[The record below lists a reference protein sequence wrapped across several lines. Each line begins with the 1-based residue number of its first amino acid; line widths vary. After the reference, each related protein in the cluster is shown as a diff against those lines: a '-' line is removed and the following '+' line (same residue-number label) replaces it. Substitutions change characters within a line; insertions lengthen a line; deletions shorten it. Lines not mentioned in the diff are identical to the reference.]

1 MQQKHPLPARPHR
14 AQHSDKTT
22 EMTTTQLAKRL
33 EISQP
38 RIVAMEKNERNVKI
52 STMERIADTL
62 NCDFSYAFVPRE
74 NIDDIIY
81 NQAKK
86 KAQKILDKV
95 NKNMGLENQLAKTD
109 DLLKDI
115 IEELLDPI
123 ASLLTE
129 MYLNGEISKDRKALE
144 DRIIKGD
151 LMDRVKVKK

>member
-1 MQQKHPLPARPHR
+1 MDNKKILRRSYQKKFDLFRKAIIARP
-14 AQHSDKTT
+14 QQGWLKTIR
-22 EMTTTQLAKRL
+22 EFLGMTTTQLAKRL

-86 KAQKILDKV
+86 KAKKILDKV

-115 IEELLDPI
+115 IEELLDGNI
-123 ASLLTE
+123 AR
-129 MYLNGEISKDRKALE
+129 IWDE
-144 DRIIKGD
+144 DE
-151 LMDRVKVKK
+151 

>member
-1 MQQKHPLPARPHR
+1 MDNKKILRRSYQKKFDLFRKAIIARP
-14 AQHSDKTT
+14 QQGWLKTIR
-22 EMTTTQLAKRL
+22 EFLGMTTTQLAKRL

-38 RIVAMEKNERNVKI
+38 RIIAMEKNERNVKI

-74 NIDDIIY
+74 NIYDIIY

-109 DLLKDI
+109 ELLKDI
-115 IEELLDPI
+115 IEELLDGNI
-123 ASLLTE
+123 AR
-129 MYLNGEISKDRKALE
+129 IWDE
-144 DRIIKGD
+144 DE
-151 LMDRVKVKK
+151 

>member
-1 MQQKHPLPARPHR
+1 MNNKKILRRSYQKKFDALKKVIITRPP
-14 AQHSDKTT
+14 QGWLKTIR
-22 EMTTTQLAKRL
+22 EFLGMTTTQLAKRL

-52 STMERIADTL
+52 STMERIADVL

-95 NKNMGLENQLAKTD
+95 NKNMGLENQLVKTD

-115 IEELLDPI
+115 IEELLEGNI
-123 ASLLTE
+123 AR
-129 MYLNGEISKDRKALE
+129 IWDE
-144 DRIIKGD
+144 DE
-151 LMDRVKVKK
+151 

>member
-1 MQQKHPLPARPHR
+1 MDNKKILRRSYQKKFDLFRKAIIARP
-14 AQHSDKTT
+14 QQGWLKTIR
-22 EMTTTQLAKRL
+22 EFLGMTTTQLAKRL
-33 EISQP
+33 EVSQP

-52 STMERIADTL
+52 STMERIADVL

-115 IEELLDPI
+115 IEELLDGNI
-123 ASLLTE
+123 AR
-129 MYLNGEISKDRKALE
+129 IWDE
-144 DRIIKGD
+144 DE
-151 LMDRVKVKK
+151 

>member
-1 MQQKHPLPARPHR
+1 MDNKKILRRSYQKKFDLFRKAIIARP
-14 AQHSDKTT
+14 QQGWLKTIR
-22 EMTTTQLAKRL
+22 EFLGMTTTQLAKRL

-52 STMERIADTL
+52 STMEKIADVL

-86 KAQKILDKV
+86 KAKKILDKV

-115 IEELLDPI
+115 IEELLDGNI
-123 ASLLTE
+123 AR
-129 MYLNGEISKDRKALE
+129 IWDE
-144 DRIIKGD
+144 DE
-151 LMDRVKVKK
+151 

>member
-1 MQQKHPLPARPHR
+1 MDNKKILRRSYQKKFDLFKKVIIARP
-14 AQHSDKTT
+14 QQGWLKTIR
-22 EMTTTQLAKRL
+22 EFLGMTTTQLAKRL

-38 RIVAMEKNERNVKI
+38 RIVAMEKNERNIKI
-52 STMERIADTL
+52 STMERIADVL

-115 IEELLDPI
+115 IEELLDG
-123 ASLLTE
+123 
-129 MYLNGEISKDRKALE
+129 NISRLWDE
-144 DRIIKGD
+144 DE
-151 LMDRVKVKK
+151 

>member
-1 MQQKHPLPARPHR
+1 MDNKKILRRSYQKKFDLFRKAIIARP
-14 AQHSDKTT
+14 QQGWLKTIR
-22 EMTTTQLAKRL
+22 EFLGMTTTQLAKRL

-52 STMERIADTL
+52 STMERIADVL

-95 NKNMGLENQLAKTD
+95 NKNMGLENQLVKTD

-115 IEELLDPI
+115 IEELLDGNI
-123 ASLLTE
+123 AR
-129 MYLNGEISKDRKALE
+129 IWDE
-144 DRIIKGD
+144 DE
-151 LMDRVKVKK
+151 

>member
-1 MQQKHPLPARPHR
+1 MDNKKILRRSYQKKFDLFRKAIIARP
-14 AQHSDKTT
+14 QQGWLKTIR
-22 EMTTTQLAKRL
+22 EFLGMTTTQLAKRL

-52 STMERIADTL
+52 STMERIADVL

-81 NQAKK
+81 SQAKK
-86 KAQKILDKV
+86 KAKKILDKV

-115 IEELLDPI
+115 IEELLDGNI
-123 ASLLTE
+123 AR
-129 MYLNGEISKDRKALE
+129 IWDE
-144 DRIIKGD
+144 DE
-151 LMDRVKVKK
+151 

>member
-1 MQQKHPLPARPHR
+1 MNNKKILRRSYQKKFDLFRKVMIARP
-14 AQHSDKTT
+14 QQGWLKTIR
-22 EMTTTQLAKRL
+22 EFLGMTTTQLAKRL

-38 RIVAMEKNERNVKI
+38 RIIAMEKNERNVKI

-86 KAQKILDKV
+86 KAKKILNKV

-115 IEELLDPI
+115 IEELLDGNI
-123 ASLLTE
+123 A
-129 MYLNGEISKDRKALE
+129 
-144 DRIIKGD
+144 RIWD
-151 LMDRVKVKK
+151 EE